1 MASLADFI
9 EGHIKLLFDTVDSA
23 CSEPA
28 HCGPIELQRREL
40 AERFRCAPSQI
51 TYVLA
56 TRFTPA
62 RGYLVESRRGG
73 GGHIRI
79 WRLRADLDLDLLEAV
94 EARLGAGV
102 DPTTAR
108 ELVARLVDS
117 GLIRRHDAEAALA
130 AVLDD
135 DQLGGAVG
143 ELVRSR
149 SLRAVI
155 RFLLLQGRVDGRRS

>member
-1 MASLADFI
+1 M
-9 EGHIKLLFDTVDSA
+9 
-23 CSEPA
+23 
-28 HCGPIELQRREL
+28 R
-40 AERFRCAPSQI
+40 PSQI
-51 TYVLA
+51 TYVFA

-79 WRLRADLDLDLLEAV
+79 WRLRADIDLDLLEAV

-117 GLIRRHDAEAALA
+117 GLITRHDAEAALA

-135 DQLGGAVG
+135 DQLGGAWANS
-143 ELVRSR
+143 SR
-149 SLRAVI
+149 HVPQGMI